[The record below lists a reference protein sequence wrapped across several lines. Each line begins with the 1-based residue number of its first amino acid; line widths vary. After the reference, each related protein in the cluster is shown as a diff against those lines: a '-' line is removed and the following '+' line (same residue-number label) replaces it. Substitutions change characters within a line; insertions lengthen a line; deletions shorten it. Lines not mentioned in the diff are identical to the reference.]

1 MNSALA
7 PPQRTIIPGVRIVE
21 NFKSSREAGAWQPSQ
36 NVAFLIIAGA
46 MILGGVLVFIL

>member
-1 MNSALA
+1 M
-7 PPQRTIIPGVRIVE
+7 VE

-46 MILGGVLVFIL
+46 MVLGAVLVFLL